1 MNLLD
6 NTENKS
12 DISFHHDGLRI
23 KHNQENPEDETSPH
37 IEKATSVSPKISTC
51 SHGAKL
57 VRDWTV
63 DQVCQFVESIQSCR
77 QYAKVSYNGID
88 LFFILSVQYYER

>member
-6 NTENKS
+6 NAENKS
-12 DISFHHDGLRI
+12 DISFHLDGLRI
-23 KHNQENPEDETSPH
+23 KHNQEDPEDETSPH
-37 IEKATSVSPKISTC
+37 IEKETFVSPKISSC
-51 SHGAKL
+51 SHGANL

-77 QYAKVSYNGID
+77 QYAKVSYKSMGSS
-88 LFFILSVQYYER
+88 FILFVQ